1 MGDAMANPHDDP
13 SALKAL
19 QDDIYR
25 EKILRARRMTE
36 EQRLSDVFE
45 VSNHVFGMMLAGAM
59 DRVKTVEESRGWEEV
74 RRWMKRLDRV
84 REFEIQRLQEVDA
97 A

>member
-1 MGDAMANPHDDP
+1 MANPHDDP
-13 SALKAL
+13 SALEGL

-45 VSNHVFGMMLAGAM
+45 VSNHVFRMMLAGAM